1 MFLAPAR
8 IRISS
13 VFAVRYLEKW
23 VKLVFLRTT
32 YLLMD
37 ENVCELFVPEKYLGT
52 TSSLFYEQLPME
64 LQHVKEIII
73 RSDKNMKRS
82 ASEDSSSINNYDL
95 DLTGLVE
102 SIGE

>member
-1 MFLAPAR
+1 
-8 IRISS
+8 
-13 VFAVRYLEKW
+13 
-23 VKLVFLRTT
+23 
-32 YLLMD
+32 
-37 ENVCELFVPEKYLGT
+37 
-52 TSSLFYEQLPME
+52 ME

>member
-1 MFLAPAR
+1 MYVNCL
-8 IRISS
+8 I
-13 VFAVRYLEKW
+13 
-23 VKLVFLRTT
+23 
-32 YLLMD
+32 
-37 ENVCELFVPEKYLGT
+37 PEKYLGT

-102 SIGE
+102 SIGERILLRRFFFYARVVFYSNFNETRK

>member
-23 VKLVFLRTT
+23 VKLVCLRTT

-37 ENVCELFVPEKYLGT
+37 ENVCELFDPLKIPRHN
-52 TSSLFYEQLPME
+52 LFFVL
-64 LQHVKEIII
+64 
-73 RSDKNMKRS
+73 
-82 ASEDSSSINNYDL
+82 
-95 DLTGLVE
+95 
-102 SIGE
+102 

>member
-1 MFLAPAR
+1 
-8 IRISS
+8 
-13 VFAVRYLEKW
+13 
-23 VKLVFLRTT
+23 
-32 YLLMD
+32 
-37 ENVCELFVPEKYLGT
+37 
-52 TSSLFYEQLPME
+52 ME

-102 SIGE
+102 SIGERILLRRFFFYARVVFYSNFNETRK